1 MNTVAMAAAA
11 HNRRS
16 RTPGLAKLVEV
27 PFDMGKLEVIF
38 RLRLAHPVLLS
49 GMPNPQAIVHFA
61 DTGNTVRLEAP
72 QYGAATAQP
81 SLEGFEE
88 MTLHVERDCTHG
100 QGTDTSYAN
109 ADRLHINQD
118 AARAFWQLF
127 EAIRETG
134 WSRDNTVFMYPVVP
148 AENLVSNPLV
158 KSCESVWIY
167 NGKCLEQSK
176 TGRGLPAIE
185 ITDERWA
192 NAVKRLGEGSSV
204 PVYTRFAL
212 DAIYFAEH
220 DPTRSIIMA
229 CAAWETALRYY
240 LAIIA
245 SKRDPAYLVASDS
258 RGIPR
263 LYEFAMTAKGG
274 PLFYDLISKATDLE
288 RHCLESYRRQMKKL
302 GGIRNKLVHEGKDN
316 LPKGTATDSA
326 LAVMSAIEWLFG

>member
-1 MNTVAMAAAA
+1 
-11 HNRRS
+11 
-16 RTPGLAKLVEV
+16 
-27 PFDMGKLEVIF
+27 MGKLEVVFTI
-38 RLRLAHPVLLS
+38 RLAYPSLHMSTDEP
-49 GMPNPQAIVHFA
+49 PAIVRFA
-61 DTGNTVRLEAP
+61 ETGNTVYVEAP
-72 QYGAATAQP
+72 QYIPATPQSA
-81 SLEGFEE
+81 LDGFEQ
-88 MTLHVERDCTHG
+88 MTLCVERECTDE
-100 QGTDTSYAN
+100 QGTDTSYGN

-148 AENLVSNPLV
+148 AENLLSNPLV
-158 KSCESVWIY
+158 KGCESEWIY
-167 NGKCLEQSK
+167 NGKRLEQSK

-220 DPTRSIIMA
+220 DPTRGIIMA

-240 LAIIA
+240 LATVA
-245 SKRDPAYLVASDS
+245 WKRDFRCLEVSKR
-258 RGIPR
+258 GNIPT
-263 LYEFAMTAKGG
+263 LEKFATAARGG
-274 PLFYDLISKATDLE
+274 PLFYDWIDKANGLE
-288 RHCLESYRRQMKKL
+288 RQVLENYRLRIEKL
-302 GGIRNKLVHEGKDN
+302 RGMRNELLHTGEAKLPEMA
-316 LPKGTATDSA
+316 ATDSA